1 MFEDFK
7 TDLTTYP
14 TPTAPTVH
22 NVLMHLGIL
31 MYYGMVKPLAG
42 MSFAQR
48 ELAYDHK
55 TVPHTNPTTKI
66 AV

>member
-1 MFEDFK
+1 
-7 TDLTTYP
+7 
-14 TPTAPTVH
+14 
-22 NVLMHLGIL
+22 
-31 MYYGMVKPLAG
+31 MYYGMVKPLAS
-42 MSFAQR
+42 MSFAHR

>member
-22 NVLMHLGIL
+22 NVLM
-31 MYYGMVKPLAG
+31 YYRMVKPLAS